1 MFYRFILFAFSFIL
15 SLNVGAITLNEYS
28 ESLVESHPYF
38 VQLSLSEK
46 TSLINQKSLSTFTD
60 WNINAGVSETFTG
73 GEDVASRAYK
83 DLYATKYELG
93 ASRKVENLSLIHI

>member
-1 MFYRFILFAFSFIL
+1 MFYRTVLFAFSFIL

-46 TSLINQKSLSTFTD
+46 TSVLNQKALTNYT
-60 WNINAGVSETFTG
+60 
-73 GEDVASRAYK
+73 
-83 DLYATKYELG
+83 
-93 ASRKVENLSLIHI
+93 